1 MDSKPLEGGG
11 MAMTDQQDKPWI
23 EGKSNDWHA
32 YIAGT
37 CTIEESARLE
47 KLLLEDEQALML
59 YLVALEQLE
68 STMKDYSAWMDTERF
83 TDQVM
88 AVLPEIEAEPN
99 QVLFKKRRWFEKP
112 VFHYVVAASLT
123 LILLSSGAF
132 DKMMP
137 QTDGKPIPPKE
148 RVSYSEEVMRAT
160 TTWLDKLK
168 P

>member
-1 MDSKPLEGGG
+1 
-11 MAMTDQQDKPWI
+11 
-23 EGKSNDWHA
+23 
-32 YIAGT
+32 
-37 CTIEESARLE
+37 E

-68 STMKDYSAWMDTERF
+68 STLKDYSAWMDTERF

-88 AVLPEIEAEPN
+88 AVLPEIEAEPS
-99 QVLFKKRRWFEKP
+99 QVMFKKRRWFEKP

-137 QTDGKPIPPKE
+137 QIDGKPIPPKE
-148 RVSYSEEVMRAT
+148 RVSYS
-160 TTWLDKLK
+160 
-168 P
+168 

>member
-1 MDSKPLEGGG
+1 
-11 MAMTDQQDKPWI
+11 MTDQHDKPWT
-23 EGKSNDWHA
+23 EGQMNDWHA
-32 YIAGT
+32 YITGA
-37 CTIEESARLE
+37 CTTKESERLE
-47 KLLLEDEQALML
+47 KLLLEDEQVLVL
-59 YLVALEQLE
+59 YLAALEQLE
-68 STMKDYSAWMDTERF
+68 STLDDCSAWMDTERF

-88 AVLPEIEAEPN
+88 AALPDMEAEAS
-99 QVLFKKRRWFEKP
+99 QVIFKKRRWFEKP

-137 QTDGKPIPPKE
+137 QTGGKPVPPKE

-160 TTWLDKLK
+160 TSWLDKLK

>member
-1 MDSKPLEGGG
+1 
-11 MAMTDQQDKPWI
+11 MAMTEQQDRPWM
-23 EGKSNDWHA
+23 EGQTNDWHS
-32 YIAGT
+32 YITGT
-37 CTIEESARLE
+37 CTIEESTRLE

-68 STMKDYSAWMDTERF
+68 PALEEYSAWMDTERF

-88 AVLPEIEAEPN
+88 AVLPDIEVPG
-99 QVLFKKRRWFEKP
+99 QVGFKKRRWFEKP

-137 QTDGKPIPPKE
+137 HSGGKQMPPNE
-148 RVSYSEEVMRAT
+148 RVSYSEEVMQAT

>member
-1 MDSKPLEGGG
+1 

-47 KLLLEDEQALML
+47 RLLLEDEQALML

-68 STMKDYSAWMDTERF
+68 STMKDYSAWMDTDRF

-88 AVLPEIEAEPN
+88 AVLPELEAEPS
-99 QVLFKKRRWFEKP
+99 QVMFKKRRWFEKSA
-112 VFHYVVAASLT
+112 FHYVVAASLT

-148 RVSYSEEVMRAT
+148 RVSYSEEVMQAT

>member
-1 MDSKPLEGGG
+1 
-11 MAMTDQQDKPWI
+11 MAMTDQQDRPWI
-23 EGKSNDWHA
+23 EGQTNDWHA
-32 YIAGT
+32 YITGA
-37 CTIEESARLE
+37 CSIEESTRLE
-47 KLLLEDEQALML
+47 RLLLEDEQALML

-68 STMKDYSAWMDTERF
+68 PTLKDYSGWMDTERF

-88 AVLPEIEAEPN
+88 AVLPEIEMEPN

-137 QTDGKPIPPKE
+137 QTGDKPIPPKE
-148 RVSYSEEVMRAT
+148 RVSYSEEVMQAT